1 MKQYMKKN
9 KVLLLLVLFT
19 ITIIIIGIFLPAILP
34 NKVNKEIKLNIKS
47 LVIQIKENKQS
58 INTSPYITFLG
69 NIITTLIIWSLGIS
83 IIGIPIIIIYYGI
96 KSLYLSVEIIL
107 LLKNI
112 SQCNIL
118 FILIYSIS
126 SIINQLIIFI
136 LVYYACN
143 YSIILIKTLF
153 MKKEY
158 KIKKITYN
166 YFKIL
171 IIIIILTTV
180 YSLTEIFI
188 FPKLLRLVI

>member
-9 KVLLLLVLFT
+9 KILLLLVLLS
-19 ITIIIIGIFLPAILP
+19 IIIIIIGIFIPALLP
-34 NKVNKEIKLNIKS
+34 NKVNKEINSNIKN
-47 LVIQIKENKQS
+47 LLIQIKEHKKI
-58 INTSPYITFLG
+58 INTPYITFIG

-83 IIGIPIIIIYYGI
+83 IIGIPIIIFYYSI

-118 FILIYSIS
+118 FILIYSIF
-126 SIINQLIIFI
+126 SIINILILFI

-171 IIIIILTTV
+171 IIVLIITTI
-180 YSLTEIFI
+180 YSITEIFI
-188 FPKLLRLVI
+188 LPKLLRLVI

>member
-9 KVLLLLVLFT
+9 KVLLLLVLLT
-19 ITIIIIGIFLPAILP
+19 IIIIIIGIFIPAILP
-34 NKVNKEIKLNIKS
+34 NKVNKEINLNIKN
-47 LVIQIKENKQS
+47 LVIQIKEKEQLS
-58 INTSPYITFLG
+58 NTTPYITFIG
-69 NIITTLIIWSLGIS
+69 NIISTLIIWSLGIS
-83 IIGIPIIIIYYGI
+83 IIGIPIIIFYYGL
-96 KSLYLSVEIIL
+96 KSLYLTVEIIL

-112 SQCNIL
+112 SQSNIL

-126 SIINQLIIFI
+126 SLIYLSILFI

-143 YSIILIKTLF
+143 YSIILIKSLF

-171 IIIIILTTV
+171 IITIILITV
-180 YSLTEIFI
+180 YSLIEIFVI
-188 FPKLLRLVI
+188 PKLLRLVI

>member
-9 KVLLLLVLFT
+9 KILLLLVLLS
-19 ITIIIIGIFLPAILP
+19 IIIIIIGIFIPALLP
-34 NKVNKEIKLNIKS
+34 NKVNKEINSNIKN
-47 LVIQIKENKQS
+47 LLIQIKENKKI
-58 INTSPYITFLG
+58 INTTPYITFIG

-83 IIGIPIIIIYYGI
+83 IIGIPIIIFYYSI

-118 FILIYSIS
+118 FILIYSIF
-126 SIINQLIIFI
+126 SILNILILFI

-171 IIIIILTTV
+171 IIIIILTTI
-180 YSLTEIFI
+180 YSITEIFI
-188 FPKLLRLVI
+188 LPKLL